1 MNVKCWK
8 LMSLYS
14 KLLLFL
20 CFFSVKLRS
29 FNAVKKRSVDISWN
43 GHVLLTWG
51 TLLGV
56 VFHLFRRDLSYTLI
70 TKSNSTQIE
79 SRNLWEQTQYV
90 VERIMVLLN
99 QWIFILN
106 LNVTSFFVIVIYWYS
121 LPFILLI
128 LIKTPRALLLYL
140 WTKLIKKSYH

>member
-121 LPFILLI
+121 LFYSLYYTDQNSSGIFVFI
-128 LIKTPRALLLYL
+128 
-140 WTKLIKKSYH
+140 